1 MRIIAG
7 SAKGHPLK
15 VPREVSRP
23 TTDRVRESVFGILT
37 AVIPKAR
44 VLDLYAGSGAL
55 GIEALSR
62 GGASCDF
69 VEQNRGACRIIA
81 ENLEKTGCE
90 GGRVIQREVGAFLSS
105 ERTSYDLI
113 FADPPYA
120 DGLSDPAGDL
130 IGIEGWE
137 QWLSKDGFLIL
148 EREAAGELPNPK
160 ELALVQSKDYGRS
173 RITIYQ
179 LKS

>member
-1 MRIIAG
+1 M
-7 SAKGHPLK
+7 
-15 VPREVSRP
+15 
-23 TTDRVRESVFGILT
+23 
-37 AVIPKAR
+37 
-44 VLDLYAGSGAL
+44 
-55 GIEALSR
+55 
-62 GGASCDF
+62 
-69 VEQNRGACRIIA
+69 EQNRGACRIIA
-81 ENLEKTGCE
+81 QNLEKTGCE

-105 ERTSYDLI
+105 ERTNYDLI

-130 IGIEGWE
+130 IAIEGWE

>member
-1 MRIIAG
+1 M
-7 SAKGHPLK
+7 K
-15 VPREVSRP
+15 V
-23 TTDRVRESVFGILT
+23 
-37 AVIPKAR
+37 
-44 VLDLYAGSGAL
+44 
-55 GIEALSR
+55 
-62 GGASCDF
+62 
-69 VEQNRGACRIIA
+69 
-81 ENLEKTGCE
+81 
-90 GGRVIQREVGAFLSS
+90 
-105 ERTSYDLI
+105 TSYDLI

-130 IGIEGWE
+130 IAIEGWE